1 MVWVHLLPF
10 VGVALNVWL
19 SKIRFNEDHWP
30 AMAIYGTFYNI
41 VNWILVKFHVGK
53 WIYPFLPWDNVAS
66 YVISLVLLIG
76 GIWIFRKICRVVNKL
91 KGDIKET

>member
-53 WIYPFLPWDNVAS
+53 WIYPFLPWDDVAS
-66 YVISLVLLIG
+66 YVISVVLLIG

-91 KGDIKET
+91 KGDIKDT